1 MVFSTNN
8 VQPKCLLVF
17 PLEID
22 RKPFTLAFHVKNNIS
37 VVEMLLFLAITG
49 VKPSATHL
57 TESELHQYIRPAQSQ
72 LPNGRAAKNAWI
84 VSWGVCTCKQNMWH
98 NFEIMPDK
106 GNFLSLEFYY
116 NGTFERPIFLWNRT
130 WPIRYFSAS
139 ATITQFSLTFSPV
152 LFCEICVNVPQWISF

>member
-57 TESELHQYIRPAQSQ
+57 KSELHPLHSSSSESTTEW
-72 LPNGRAAKNAWI
+72 PGCEKCKS
-84 VSWGVCTCKQNMWH
+84 VSWGVCTCEQNMWH

-106 GNFLSLEFYY
+106 VNFLSLEFYY

-130 WPIRYFSAS
+130 WSIRYFSAS
-139 ATITQFSLTFSPV
+139 ATITKFSLTFSPV
-152 LFCEICVNVPQWISF
+152 LFCEICVNVPQISF

>member
-57 TESELHQYIRPAQSQ
+57 TESELHPVHSSSSESTTEWPGCEKCMNSE
-72 LPNGRAAKNAWI
+72 LGRVHVQAKY
-84 VSWGVCTCKQNMWH
+84 V
-98 NFEIMPDK
+98 
-106 GNFLSLEFYY
+106 
-116 NGTFERPIFLWNRT
+116 
-130 WPIRYFSAS
+130 
-139 ATITQFSLTFSPV
+139 TQF
-152 LFCEICVNVPQWISF
+152 